1 MSRHNITGSN
11 QTAFDADVLSIRE
24 CFSHRGSADARLRC
38 VSRIHGNQLPTSV
51 LSFVGD
57 FCNEGSPASIV
68 NRLGQHSSRQP
79 FDVQVFDN
87 DCAEVS
93 NEPEGL
99 PMLILISQSP
109 DSSMNLLKQSN
120 CCTSP
125 ITAFLT
131 PSGTPLCSPKSCL
144 SLLIP
149 TRMGNLRAVGQR
161 SERRKT
167 YVDTDGVIQSRK
179 QFPPAPPMCCCT
191 TTWARS
197 MARSAPGASRAAAWA
212 ASARRSPRR
221 RWKRVRRSAPAP
233 RSPIS

>member
-1 MSRHNITGSN
+1 M
-11 QTAFDADVLSIRE
+11 FSIRE

-38 VSRIHGNQLPTSV
+38 ASRIHCNQLPTSV

-93 NEPEGL
+93 NEFEGP

-120 CCTSP
+120 SFTSP

-149 TRMGNLRAVGQR
+149 TRIGNLRGVGQR
-161 SERRKT
+161 SERLKT
-167 YVDTDGVIQSRK
+167 YVDTDCVIQSRK
-179 QFPPAPPMCCCT
+179 QLRLAFNRETGVPLEIPVGLAQNDAAGRTKSGTGPGETRFC
-191 TTWARS
+191 RS
-197 MARSAPGASRAAAWA
+197 QAGAKALRNST
-212 ASARRSPRR
+212 
-221 RWKRVRRSAPAP
+221 V
-233 RSPIS
+233 